1 MKERQINP
9 GTRLVSLNKRNKH
22 ELTFNLNPRVVF
34 YLLKS
39 TLMFFSKPQKCPLIK
54 VEKFTLPQPFYVYYT
69 PYGIYVFY
77 FNQPAQI
84 PWRDMKDVLH

>member
-39 TLMFFSKPQKCPLIK
+39 TWIFFSENAEVPLD
-54 VEKFTLPQPFYVYYT
+54 Q
-69 PYGIYVFY
+69 G
-77 FNQPAQI
+77 
-84 PWRDMKDVLH
+84 

>member
-34 YLLKS
+34 LSSEIY
-39 TLMFFSKPQKCPLIK
+39 MDFFSENAE
-54 VEKFTLPQPFYVYYT
+54 VTLDQ
-69 PYGIYVFY
+69 G
-77 FNQPAQI
+77 
-84 PWRDMKDVLH
+84 